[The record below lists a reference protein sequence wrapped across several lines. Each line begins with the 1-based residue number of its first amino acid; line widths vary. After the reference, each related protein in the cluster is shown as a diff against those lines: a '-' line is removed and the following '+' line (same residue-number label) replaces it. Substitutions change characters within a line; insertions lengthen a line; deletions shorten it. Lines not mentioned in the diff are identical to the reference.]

1 MLTDDERPLVLY
13 GANARRSGREGG
25 SEMSELIAE
34 LLVPFSYEYMA
45 KAMWVSALV
54 GGVCAFLSA
63 YLMLKGWSLMGD
75 ALAHS
80 IVPGVAGAYILGL
93 PFALG
98 AFFAGILASIGMG
111 FVKQHTRLREDAVI
125 GLVFTSLFA
134 LGLLMASIWPTS
146 VSIQTIVLGNI
157 LAISDED
164 VIQVAIISA
173 VSLGVLALKWK
184 DLMVTFFDESHA
196 RSIGLNTGF
205 LKGAVLHAAER
216 LHRRRAA
223 DRRRLPG
230 HRHGGDAGRDRLS
243 ADRSFRPADHHQRRH
258 RRDHELRGR
267 LYQLFSRRRDRRRHR
282 DAAGPAVPCRVLSS
296 RRSTGSWRRAGG
308 RLAAAGARS
317 MIGALEWIT
326 VPLSYPFMQRA
337 LIVSVMVGAVCAVL
351 SCYLVLKGWSLMGDA
366 ISHAVLPGIV
376 IAYVLGLP
384 LAVGA
389 FAAGL
394 SCALLTGYLKEHS
407 RVKEDTV
414 MGIVFSGMFG
424 FGLVIFTKVET
435 DQHLNHIL
443 FGNVL
448 GVTVRDLV
456 ETAIIAGGTLL
467 VVLLKRRDLL
477 LYCFD
482 PNHARAIG
490 LPVRAL
496 HYGLLILLSLTIVG
510 ALKAV
515 GIILVIAMLVAPGA
529 IAYLLTDSFERMLL
543 IATARGRPDR
553 ARSEPS

>member
-1 MLTDDERPLVLY
+1 
-13 GANARRSGREGG
+13 
-25 SEMSELIAE
+25 
-34 LLVPFSYEYMA
+34 
-45 KAMWVSALV
+45 
-54 GGVCAFLSA
+54 
-63 YLMLKGWSLMGD
+63 
-75 ALAHS
+75 
-80 IVPGVAGAYILGL
+80 
-93 PFALG
+93 
-98 AFFAGILASIGMG
+98 
-111 FVKQHTRLREDAVI
+111 
-125 GLVFTSLFA
+125 
-134 LGLLMASIWPTS
+134 
-146 VSIQTIVLGNI
+146 
-157 LAISDED
+157 
-164 VIQVAIISA
+164 
-173 VSLGVLALKWK
+173 
-184 DLMVTFFDESHA
+184 
-196 RSIGLNTGF
+196 
-205 LKGAVLHAAER
+205 
-216 LHRRRAA
+216 
-223 DRRRLPG
+223 
-230 HRHGGDAGRDRLS
+230 
-243 ADRSFRPADHHQRRH
+243 
-258 RRDHELRGR
+258 
-267 LYQLFSRRRDRRRHR
+267 
-282 DAAGPAVPCRVLSS
+282 
-296 RRSTGSWRRAGG
+296 
-308 RLAAAGARS
+308 

-376 IAYVLGLP
+376 VAFVLGLP

-448 GVTVRDLV
+448 GVTVRDLI

-467 VVLLKRRDLL
+467 IVLVKRRDLL

-482 PNHARAIG
+482 PNHARVVG

-543 IATARGRPDR
+543 IAAAVATGSSALGTIVSFHIDGATGACIVLIQFTVFVLAFLFAPKRGLVSIWGRRYPG
-553 ARSEPS
+553 SENPAASPGIPN